1 VSRFAEPA
9 IRCDWSPAA
18 PPQTVIMNAASHI
31 AASSLAARLPV
42 TIRQLPDTLINQIA
56 AGEVIERPASVVK
69 ELVENAI
76 DAGAQRIDIDLE
88 DGGVRLIR
96 VRDDGVGIA
105 AQQLPLAVLR
115 HATSKIASLDDLEAV
130 ATLGFRGEAL
140 PSIASVSRFSIASRR
155 RDDEHGMVL
164 PVEGGRIG
172 EPAPKPQ
179 PTGTTVEVRELFYN
193 VPARRKFLRAERTE
207 LSHIE
212 DWLRQLAL
220 ARPDVEL
227 RVSHNG
233 KPLRRYKPDGQ
244 SALFS
249 GDRLSEILGEE
260 FLKHALLIE
269 REATASGEPGSG
281 GSALRLYGWIA
292 QPAYSRA
299 SADQQY
305 LFVNGRAVRDRSV
318 AHAVKQAYAD
328 VLFHGRQP
336 AYVLFLDVDP
346 RRVDVNVHPA
356 KHEVRFRDA
365 RLIHDFV
372 YRTLHAALAETR
384 AGTEADGAALA
395 SDAVG
400 FGAGAGAPGHA
411 QTREGVTAAAAWQR
425 PPLHSGQPGLG
436 LRVEDARAAYAA
448 LYGGA
453 PTHGPAYA
461 PQTPQPAVRPLPEA
475 ADGEVPPLGYAV
487 AQLHGI
493 YILSETADG
502 LIVVDMHAAHERIG
516 YEKLKAAHD
525 GIGVRRQPLLVPQTV
540 AVSERE
546 ADTAEREAAT
556 LTELGFEVDRAGP
569 QSLILRGVPA
579 LLADGDVEALL
590 RDVLTD
596 LNEHGGDSAMG
607 GRRVAAARD
616 ELLATMACHGAV
628 RAHRRLSLPEM
639 NALLREMEAT
649 ERSGQCNHGR
659 PTWAKFTLG
668 EIDRWFLRGR

>member
-1 VSRFAEPA
+1 
-9 IRCDWSPAA
+9 
-18 PPQTVIMNAASHI
+18 M
-31 AASSLAARLPV
+31 

-76 DAGAQRIDIDLE
+76 DAGARRIDIDLE

-96 VRDDGVGIA
+96 VRDDGGGIA
-105 AQQLPLAVLR
+105 PEELLLAVQR

-155 RDDEHGMVL
+155 GDDGHGSAL
-164 PVEGGRIG
+164 PVDGGRVG
-172 EPAPKPQ
+172 DLAPKQQSP
-179 PTGTTVEVRELFYN
+179 GTTVEVRDLFFN

-207 LSHIE
+207 LGHIE
-212 DWLRQLAL
+212 EWLRQLAL

-233 KPLRRYKPDGQ
+233 KPLRRYKGDQ
-244 SALFS
+244 SGGDSGALFS
-249 GDRLSEILGEE
+249 RDRLAETLGEE
-260 FLKHALLIE
+260 FLANALQVDHAAPLS
-269 REATASGEPGSG
+269 TDSGSFM
-281 GSALRLYGWIA
+281 RLHGWIA

-305 LFVNGRAVRDRSV
+305 LYVNGRAVRDRSV

-336 AYVLFLDVDP
+336 AYVLFLEVDP

-365 RLIHDFV
+365 RPIHDFV

-384 AGTEADGAALA
+384 AGIAAGVADGVPALA
-395 SDAVG
+395 SSDVQAYSTNS
-400 FGAGAGAPGHA
+400 AA
-411 QTREGVTAAAAWQR
+411 QSGGMPQWNR
-425 PPLHSGQPGLG
+425 PMPQTGLG
-436 LRVEDARAAYAA
+436 LRVDETRAAYTA
-448 LYGGA
+448 LYA
-453 PTHGPAYA
+453 PSSS
-461 PQTPQPAVRPLPEA
+461 PQPAMRPLPEVG
-475 ADGEVPPLGYAV
+475 DGDVPPLGYAI

-493 YILSETADG
+493 YVLSETADG

-516 YEKLKAAHD
+516 YEKLKTAHD
-525 GIGVRRQPLLVPQTV
+525 SVGLRMQPLLVPQTI
-540 AVSERE
+540 AVSAREADAAERE
-546 ADTAEREAAT
+546 ADTLAV
-556 LTELGFEVDRAGP
+556 LGFEITRSGP
-569 QSLILRGVPA
+569 QSLTLRGVPG
-579 LLADGDVEALL
+579 LLADGEVEALF
-590 RDVLTD
+590 RDVIAD
-596 LNEHGGDSAMG
+596 LVEHGES
-607 GRRVAAARD
+607 RRVAAARD
-616 ELLATMACHGAV
+616 ELLATMACHAAV
-628 RAHRRLSLPEM
+628 RANRRLSVPEM